1 MPHMP
6 GRLYRPANRDQRP
19 NRCGCLAQRI
29 IDRPMRRFNYIYN
42 MEKFLF
48 IIREELKVLK
58 TYSEEQRNR
67 GMQEMTRWVESLA
80 ESWNYVD
87 GEPLVIIGRYVTK
100 ENIVSDGPFIESKE
114 GISGYMLV
122 NAENLDQ
129 AASLAQTCPLVL
141 RGAMAIEVRPTLGP
155 CQS

>member
-1 MPHMP
+1 MP

-19 NRCGCLAQRI
+19 YRRSCLAQRI
-29 IDRPMRRFNYIYN
+29 IDRPMRSFNYIYY

-58 TYSEEQRNR
+58 NYSEEERNQ
-67 GMQEMTRWVESLA
+67 GMREMTRWVESLA

-87 GEPLVIIGRYVTK
+87 GEPLAIIGRYVSR

-141 RGAMAIEVRPTLGP
+141 RGAMVIEVRPTLGP
-155 CQS
+155 CQL

>member
-1 MPHMP
+1 MP
-6 GRLYRPANRDQRP
+6 GRLYRPANGDQRP
-19 NRCGCLAQRI
+19 YRRRCLAQRI
-29 IDRPMRRFNYIYN
+29 IDRPMRSFNYIYY

-58 TYSEEQRNR
+58 TYSEEERNR

-87 GEPLVIIGRYVTK
+87 GEPLAIIGRYVSR

-141 RGAMAIEVRPTLGP
+141 RGAMVIEVRPTLGP
-155 CQS
+155 CQI